1 MLAFTVFTVLT
12 VWSVGAYVM
21 YAKVDEK
28 TSLKPRNIFLN
39 NYSQVPS
46 ARRSRK
52 QNGVDSATMR
62 LTSNSGNNDNYSTT
76 TTQNDDDDD
85 TY

>member
-28 TSLKPRNIFLN
+28 TSLKPRNIFFIII
-39 NYSQVPS
+39 
-46 ARRSRK
+46 RRCQALDVLESK
-52 QNGVDSATMR
+52 TA
-62 LTSNSGNNDNYSTT
+62 
-76 TTQNDDDDD
+76 
-85 TY
+85 